1 MHCVIYSMALYSAWK
16 TKLASNRV
24 VHAMG
29 GVILLSGTAF
39 FVASDAKAPI
49 IKSYDTTTNQIT
61 PANQKH

>member
-1 MHCVIYSMALYSAWK
+1 MALFIAWK
-16 TKLASNRV
+16 ARLASNRV
-24 VHAMG
+24 VHTMG

-61 PANQKH
+61 LANQKH